1 MPGSSTVQRGNEIFS
16 QLLNLQITPP
26 ASIGTG
32 VVTSQT
38 LTVNGVQPGDLLSWN
53 IIATANNLVSIA
65 NMYVSAV
72 NTVVIGWT
80 TEGATIAS
88 LGVQQ
93 VLVEVSRPENASV
106 LPNLGALPT
115 AVF

>member
-26 ASIGTG
+26 TTITTA
-32 VVTSQT
+32 VVTSQSV
-38 LTVNGVQPGDLLSWN
+38 TVNGVQPGDLLSWN
-53 IIATANNLVSIA
+53 LVATANNLVSIA

-72 NTVVIGWT
+72 NTIVIGWT
-80 TEGATIAS
+80 TEGATISNLTA
-88 LGVQQ
+88 QQ
-93 VLVEVSRPENASV
+93 ILLEVTRPENASV

>member
-1 MPGSSTVQRGNEIFS
+1 MPGSSTVQRGNEVFS

-26 ASIGTG
+26 ASIVTA
-32 VVTSQT
+32 VVTNQSV
-38 LTVNGVQPGDLLSWN
+38 TVNGVQPGDLLSWN
-53 IIATANNLVSIA
+53 IVATANNLVSIA

-72 NTVVIGWT
+72 NTIVIGWT

-88 LGVQQ
+88 LAVQQ
-93 VLVEVSRPENASV
+93 ILLEVTRPENASV